1 MIHGKKISILAVW
14 KKLIPVLLD
23 DFKGFKTSEEEV
35 TVDMVEIGRELELE
49 VETQDMA
56 DLLLKIWLTCF
67 S

>member
-56 DLLLKIWLTCF
+56 ELLQSHEKI
-67 S
+67 

>member
-35 TVDMVEIGRELELE
+35 TVDMVEIGGEVELE

-56 DLLLKIWLTCF
+56 DLLQSHEKI
-67 S
+67 

>member
-49 VETQDMA
+49 VETQDMT
-56 DLLLKIWLTCF
+56 DLLQSHEKI
-67 S
+67 

>member
-56 DLLLKIWLTCF
+56 DLLQSHEKI
-67 S
+67 

>member
-1 MIHGKKISILAVW
+1 MIHGKKISIFAVW
-14 KKLIPVLLD
+14 KKLIPVFLD

-35 TVDMVEIGRELELE
+35 TVDMVEIGGEVELE

>member
-35 TVDMVEIGRELELE
+35 TVDMVEIGGEVELE